1 MLLHFKSILF
11 LIKKTYIIGALFIL
25 CGCQHSIESLITAI
39 DSFSKANMLV
49 LIGDPNL
56 EYDTRRK
63 LFYDNTLFS
72 GKLVSQTK
80 KGIVLYKK
88 EYRNGLLDGKSFG
101 YYPSGKIR
109 FKRTYQKGK
118 KNGVHRG
125 WYESGQK
132 KFEFV
137 FKKGLSEGTHYQ
149 WYDTGAPY
157 SEINYRNGKPFGST
171 KIWRKDGK
179 LRSNFVI
186 RENGKR
192 YGLAGIKRCTKID
205 TKEEVIEP
213 YTALK

>member
-1 MLLHFKSILF
+1 MHLNSKSILF
-11 LIKKTYIIGALFIL
+11 LIRKNYIIGAVIML
-25 CGCQHSIESLITAI
+25 CGCQYSIDSLIT
-39 DSFSKANMLV
+39 SFDNFTEPNMVV
-49 LIGDPNL
+49 LIGDSNL
-56 EYDTRRK
+56 QYDTGRK
-63 LFYDNTLFS
+63 LFYDNNLFS

-80 KGIVLYKK
+80 EGIVLHKK

-118 KNGVHRG
+118 KNGVHIG

-137 FKKGLSEGTHYQ
+137 FKKGLSEGTHYR

-157 SEINYRNGKPFGST
+157 SEINYQNGKPFGST
-171 KIWRKDGK
+171 KVWRKDGK

-186 RENGKR
+186 RENGRR

-205 TKEEVIEP
+205 TKKEVIEP